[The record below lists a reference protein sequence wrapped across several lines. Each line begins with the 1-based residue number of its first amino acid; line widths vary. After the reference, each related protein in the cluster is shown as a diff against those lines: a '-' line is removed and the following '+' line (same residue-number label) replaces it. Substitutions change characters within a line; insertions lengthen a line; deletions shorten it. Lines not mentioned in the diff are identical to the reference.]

1 MKLLYAKGCPVL
13 ATLETT
19 ARPSPATFA
28 EGLRAAGP
36 VVLGYLP
43 IGFAFGVLARTTGL
57 TVAEVGLM
65 SLLVYAGSAQFIGTG
80 MIGAAAAAPAIISTT
95 FLVNLRHLLMST
107 ALVPSLKENAAWQNG
122 LLAYGITDETFAV
135 NTAILQGQPA
145 SVSFIAGV
153 HVASHSSWIV
163 ASVVGAL
170 AGQALGDTTAFGLD
184 FALPAMFIGLLM
196 PNMQGPDRKARVV
209 CGIVAAAAAVGA
221 LLVRPGADW
230 AIIAATIVAATVGVL
245 FSC

>member
-1 MKLLYAKGCPVL
+1 VL

-80 MIGAAAAAPAIISTT
+80 MIGAAVAAPAIISTT

-107 ALVPSLKENAAWQNG
+107 ALVPSLKENAAWQNS

-135 NTAILQGQPA
+135 NTAILQGRPA
-145 SVSFIAGV
+145 SVRFIAGV
-153 HVASHSSWIV
+153 HITSHSSWII
-163 ASVVGAL
+163 ASMVGAL
-170 AGQALGDTTAFGLD
+170 AGQVLGRTDRFGLD

-196 PNMQGPDRKARVV
+196 PNLQSSDRKARLVS
-209 CGIVAAAAAVGA
+209 AALAAAVAVGT
-221 LLVRPGADW
+221 LLIWPGSDW

-245 FSC
+245 LSC